1 MKKYITRVSQ
11 VYSAKNK
18 LERAIIDFIQANDRL
33 LIEGKDLK
41 VFKEKIIQHI
51 NFLNLENSRCSPK
64 SASWY
69 NAGASTQLKDYG
81 ISGVDCIAFYIHEIK
96 NEYIIENEKS

>member
-1 MKKYITRVSQ
+1 MNKYLTRVSQ

-18 LERAIIDFIQANDRL
+18 LERAIIDFIQINDRL
-33 LIEGKDLK
+33 LIDGKDLK
-41 VFKEKIIQHI
+41 LFKEKIIQHI
-51 NFLNLENSRCSPK
+51 NFLNLENARCTPK

-69 NAGASTQLKDYG
+69 NAGASSKLKEFG

-96 NEYIIENEKS
+96 NEYKIENEKS